1 LKATINKEYDIVIT
15 GRRLIDPETGLDA
28 VRKVGIKGDKLSG
41 GIAQFVAGE
50 ASIAAA
56 DKDTEDE

>member
-1 LKATINKEYDIVIT
+1 MKATINKEYDIVIT

-28 VRKVGIKGDKLSG
+28 VRNVGIKGDKRSG
-41 GIAQFVAGE
+41 EIARLVASE